1 LLWFFFFFSVW
12 LIEAP
17 VEYYHFSF
25 HDPNADDS
33 SASSIG
39 LEDKQ
44 LGNVKTAGGKNQEV
58 KGGIPSQDQISNCI
72 TDLALISAS
81 ITRENGNAVSQ
92 NLMQSSGASSGLD
105 TGDEEHKDVADN
117 HSEFR
122 SPYGGM
128 AEDVTEQVSP
138 LIGMNELPNSISAS
152 GTEIQSTELDD
163 RVECSDTVDAPA
175 NVHPSLNLAQ
185 EADTTDIDA
194 SKSFGM
200 VEEHDTKLAANSD
213 AFLVREH
220 LEIAPEDLH
229 NKGGNFNSSMAVEA
243 PSVVESME
251 DMLRQEAGQ
260 IKPITE
266 EDTVGGLDQISV
278 LMACYGDI
286 GGQRSEEVHEEIRDE
301 AWEDHDSSI
310 AERESSVSSEGIFP
324 DVTITNGAHDESVH
338 GGADLIDAVNDE
350 DKHLVMHENDSGK
363 VPVGEL
369 PVISSR
375 LASFDDIAPQVK
387 KPVNASD
394 SNDVSNVEKARVNE
408 MTDGIVDENE
418 PLSGEPGSG
427 CVSIAAVSN
436 DNDEEPVASV
446 RTHDSGKLDK
456 IIDSGNLMVCHSQP
470 ESAPI
475 PEGASEAQW
484 DNDSIGGGECMNKV
498 GAGPIVNTD
507 DIPSLKTSE
516 YAGSFCPDSAAAVGR
531 CTEKLVEHASDAGS
545 DEITKQD
552 IVGSA
557 ISIADSIRQPD
568 SQENICQSVSG
579 KLPMEILIE

>member
-1 LLWFFFFFSVW
+1 M
-12 LIEAP
+12 
-17 VEYYHFSF
+17 EYYHFSF

-152 GTEIQSTELDD
+152 GTEIQGTELDD

-175 NVHPSLNLAQ
+175 NIHPSLNLAQ

-200 VEEHDTKLAANSD
+200 VEEHDTKLEANSD

-286 GGQRSEEVHEEIRDE
+286 GEQRSEEVHEEIRDE

-310 AERESSVSSEGIFP
+310 AERKSSVSLGIFP
-324 DVTITNGAHDESVH
+324 EVTITNGAHDESVH

-498 GAGPIVNTD
+498 GAGP
-507 DIPSLKTSE
+507 
-516 YAGSFCPDSAAAVGR
+516 
-531 CTEKLVEHASDAGS
+531 
-545 DEITKQD
+545 
-552 IVGSA
+552 
-557 ISIADSIRQPD
+557 
-568 SQENICQSVSG
+568 
-579 KLPMEILIE
+579 M